1 MPQLVVP
8 IMILGTLASAGSQI
22 HSGMQQKKQARKNE
36 KRLKR
41 QGDEAYAL
49 RKRRSKFVLAQQ
61 RSMFSAGGVSLT
73 SPSAV
78 DVLAATA
85 AFEERAAQRARD
97 PYRADAS
104 AQGEYGSQAYGASLI
119 GAGGTILSG
128 ASAVAAYKA

>member
-22 HSGMQQKKQARKNE
+22 YSGQQQKKQAKRNE
-36 KRLKR
+36 RRLKR
-41 QGDEAYAL
+41 QGDEEASL
-49 RKRRSKFVLAQQ
+49 RRRSSRYLLAQQ
-61 RSMFSAGGVSLT
+61 RSMFTAGGVSLT
-73 SPSAV
+73 SPSAI

-85 AFEERAAQRARD
+85 AFEERAAQRAGSA
-97 PYRADAS
+97 YRADAA

-128 ASAVAAYKA
+128 ASAVAARRT